1 MFREN
6 FKITLLGEK
15 MNIKTDTGKSSNL
28 EITNRSEFYKLYKES
43 PVVQDEKLDNL
54 GLFLSRRHL
63 SRIMFMH
70 EMYQKIINVNGV
82 IMEFGVRWGQNLAL
96 FENFRGMY
104 EPYNHTRK
112 IIGFDAFGKF
122 PSDELKKI
130 DSDQSFSI
138 KHDEDA
144 GYGISKSDL
153 DIFLKKKNFSNYS
166 LIRGDI
172 LKTLPDYLKNNPE
185 KRFSLIHI
193 DVDVY
198 EPTKHILE
206 NTWDKI
212 VEGGVLIL
220 DDYGTVEGETKAV
233 DEFLHNKNILIQKL
247 PYKYKPS
254 FIIKKTN
261 PI

>member
-1 MFREN
+1 MNTYKIPKNIDKWDFEN
-6 FKITLLGEK
+6 SFYLTCENNRISDF
-15 MNIKTDTGKSSNL
+15 ISHL
-28 EITNRSEFYKLYKES
+28 ELYKMIL
-43 PVVQDEKLDNL
+43 KLPGDVL
-54 GLFLSRRHL
+54 
-63 SRIMFMH
+63 
-70 EMYQKIINVNGV
+70 
-82 IMEFGVRWGQNLAL
+82 EFGVYKGKSLIQFLSCREYY
-96 FENFRGMY
+96 ENFESRS
-104 EPYNHTRK
+104 
-112 IIGFDAFGKF
+112 IVGFDAFGKF

-130 DSDQSFSI
+130 DSDQFFSI
-138 KHDEDA
+138 KHDENE

-153 DIFLKKKNFSNYS
+153 DIFLKKKKFSNYS

-198 EPTKHILE
+198 EPTKYILE

-212 VEGGVLIL
+212 VEGGVLML

-261 PI
+261 PT

>member
-1 MFREN
+1 MNTYKIQKNIDKWDFEN
-6 FKITLLGEK
+6 SFYLTCENNRISDF
-15 MNIKTDTGKSSNL
+15 ISHL
-28 EITNRSEFYKLYKES
+28 ELYKMI
-43 PVVQDEKLDNL
+43 VKLPGDVL
-54 GLFLSRRHL
+54 
-63 SRIMFMH
+63 
-70 EMYQKIINVNGV
+70 
-82 IMEFGVRWGQNLAL
+82 EFGVYKGSSLIQFLSFRELY
-96 FENFRGMY
+96 ENCESRS
-104 EPYNHTRK
+104 
-112 IIGFDAFGKF
+112 IVGFDMYGKF
-122 PSDELKKI
+122 PDDLKKL
-130 DSDQSFSI
+130 DSDKSFI
-138 KHDEDA
+138 RKFEKDG
-144 GYGISKSDL
+144 GYGISEADL
-153 DIFLKKKNFSNYS
+153 DMFLKKKNFSNYS
-166 LIRGDI
+166 LICGDI

-254 FIIKKTN
+254 FIIKKA
-261 PI
+261 I

>member
-1 MFREN
+1 MNSYKIPKNIDKWDFEN
-6 FKITLLGEK
+6 SFYLTCENNRISDF
-15 MNIKTDTGKSSNL
+15 ISHL
-28 EITNRSEFYKLYKES
+28 ELYKMIL
-43 PVVQDEKLDNL
+43 KLPGDVL
-54 GLFLSRRHL
+54 
-63 SRIMFMH
+63 
-70 EMYQKIINVNGV
+70 
-82 IMEFGVRWGQNLAL
+82 EFGVYKGTSLIQFLSFRE
-96 FENFRGMY
+96 FYENFESRS
-104 EPYNHTRK
+104 
-112 IIGFDAFGKF
+112 IVGFDAYGKF
-122 PSDELKKI
+122 PDDLKL
-130 DSDQSFSI
+130 DSDQSFTR
-138 KHDEDA
+138 KFEKDG
-144 GYGISKSDL
+144 GYGISESDL
-153 DIFLKKKNFSNYS
+153 DMFLKKKNFSNYS